1 MKIKGIKRGKTIE
14 LSESVNSIPDG
25 AEIIIELEVDSN
37 IETETKQILTDE
49 ERLAKLNKLFGVWKN
64 QPDLIET
71 FEEID
76 KQRHLYRGRILKNPT
91 PLKETLGYF
100 HKSNTN

>member
-14 LSESVNSIPDG
+14 LLESVNSIPDG
-25 AEIIIELEVDSN
+25 TEITVELEVYPN
-37 IETETKQILTDE
+37 IETETKPTLTDE

-64 QPDLIET
+64 QPELMET

-76 KQRHLYRGRILKNPT
+76 KERHSYRGRQLNKIENQ
-91 PLKETLGYF
+91 E
-100 HKSNTN
+100 SE

>member
-25 AEIIIELEVDSN
+25 TEIIFKLELDSN
-37 IETETKQILTDE
+37 IESQTKQALTDE

-64 QPDLIET
+64 QPDLIKT
-71 FEEID
+71 F
-76 KQRHLYRGRILKNPT
+76 K
-91 PLKETLGYF
+91 
-100 HKSNTN
+100 

>member
-25 AEIIIELEVDSN
+25 AEIIVELEVDSN
-37 IETETKQILTDE
+37 IEINSKQALTDD

-64 QPDLIET
+64 KPELIEA
-71 FEEID
+71 FRKID
-76 KQRHLYRGRILKNPT
+76 KQRHSYRGRKLDKINK
-91 PLKETLGYF
+91 
-100 HKSNTN
+100 

>member
-14 LSESVNSIPDG
+14 LSESIKNIPDG
-25 AEIIIELEVDSN
+25 AEIIVELELDLGLEVDLN
-37 IETETKQILTDE
+37 LEINTEQTLTDD

-64 QPDLIET
+64 QPDLMET

-76 KQRHLYRGRILKNPT
+76 KKRHLYKGRRVDVIENQDN
-91 PLKETLGYF
+91 E
-100 HKSNTN
+100 

>member
-14 LSESVNSIPDG
+14 LSESVDSIPDG
-25 AEIIIELEVDSN
+25 AEIIVELEIDPD
-37 IETETKQILTDE
+37 IETETKKTLTDE

-64 QPDLIET
+64 KPDLMET

-76 KQRHLYRGRILKNPT
+76 EQRHLQHFADK
-91 PLKETLGYF
+91 
-100 HKSNTN
+100 

>member
-14 LSESVNSIPDG
+14 LSELVNSIPDG
-25 AEIIIELEVDSN
+25 TEIIVELEINPD
-37 IETETKQILTDE
+37 IETETKKTLTDE

-64 QPDLIET
+64 QPELIET

-76 KQRHLYRGRILKNPT
+76 KERHSYRGRKLIKIENQ
-91 PLKETLGYF
+91 E
-100 HKSNTN
+100 SE